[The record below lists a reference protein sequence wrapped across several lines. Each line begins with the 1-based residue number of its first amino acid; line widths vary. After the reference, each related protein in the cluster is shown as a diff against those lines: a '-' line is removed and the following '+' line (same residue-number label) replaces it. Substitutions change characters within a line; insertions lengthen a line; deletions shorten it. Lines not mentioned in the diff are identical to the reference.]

1 MSRVLAASRI
11 ATLLGEFDR
20 SPAYKGLAEGLRVL
34 ITDGRVPVGARLP
47 SERELTDA
55 LAVSR
60 TTVTRAYAELRDH
73 GFLVSRQGSGS
84 VASLPASRGHRGD
97 HLLPPGDLP
106 QDKIDLTCAAPV
118 PGPGVLAAY
127 ERAVAELPAYLAGTG
142 YYPSGLPV
150 LREAVAASYAARGLP
165 TSPEQIM
172 VVPGR
177 WPASRSRRGRC
188 SRPGTGRS
196 WRARPTPT
204 RSPR

>member
-60 TTVTRAYAELRDH
+60 TTVTRAYAELREH
-73 GFLVSRQGSGS
+73 GFLISRQGSGS

-97 HLLPPGDLP
+97 HLLPPGELP
-106 QDKIDLTCAAPV
+106 EDKIDLTCAAPL

-127 ERAVAELPAYLAGTG
+127 QRAVGELPAYLAGTG
-142 YYPSGLPV
+142 YYPSGV
-150 LREAVAASYAARGLP
+150 ATLREAVAAAYDARGLP
-165 TSPEQIM
+165 TS
-172 VVPGR
+172 
-177 WPASRSRRGRC
+177 
-188 SRPGTGRS
+188 
-196 WRARPTPT
+196 
-204 RSPR
+204 